1 MHWNHPFYTSPIFS
15 REMFTILRGVLL
27 HIYVFSLDYRYLD
40 GSCEMNPT
48 FDLASDTPMNVSHQ
62 LRKTLPKAQR
72 TQCIENFDS
81 INCLTKIS

>member
-1 MHWNHPFYTSPIFS
+1 
-15 REMFTILRGVLL
+15 MFTILRGVLL

-72 TQCIENFDS
+72 TQGLSSSCQSHIASSDPNLDR
-81 INCLTKIS
+81 ISSSES

>member
-48 FDLASDTPMNVSHQ
+48 FDLASDKPDECFTPAKKNIAKSTTDPV
-62 LRKTLPKAQR
+62 
-72 TQCIENFDS
+72 N
-81 INCLTKIS
+81 